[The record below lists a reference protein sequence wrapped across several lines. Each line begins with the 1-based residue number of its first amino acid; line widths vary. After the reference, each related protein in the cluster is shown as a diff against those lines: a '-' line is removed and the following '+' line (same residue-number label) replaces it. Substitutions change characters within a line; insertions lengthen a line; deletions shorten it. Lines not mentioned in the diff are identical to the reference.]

1 MINKQ
6 PKSWREVT
14 ISQFI
19 EINLT
24 SQKLKEDEC
33 DIHLL
38 SILCDTSI
46 DELEELPYDE
56 YVKLIDSSSFVY
68 TTPSNYIKQ
77 VIDTE
82 AGKLY
87 YINNLYN
94 ITIGE
99 YIDLENLFTKG
110 FIENFR
116 LILSIL
122 YRQKDIKNSLLFPD
136 TFEPYGN
143 WIYHRESLFNNI
155 SVGDV
160 FGVVQTFIDFR
171 TNLLEQYDGLFD
183 TGISQEEEEFD
194 VNESVIERAEK
205 RKEEDRQKKLM
216 KWGWDIFLLRLAQ
229 NDSTKMDSVTT
240 MPLLQALNILSMKRE
255 LEIND

>member
-1 MINKQ
+1 
-6 PKSWREVT
+6 
-14 ISQFI
+14 
-19 EINLT
+19 
-24 SQKLKEDEC
+24 
-33 DIHLL
+33 
-38 SILCDTSI
+38 
-46 DELEELPYDE
+46 
-56 YVKLIDSSSFVY
+56 
-68 TTPSNYIKQ
+68 
-77 VIDTE
+77 
-82 AGKLY
+82 
-87 YINNLYN
+87 
-94 ITIGE
+94 
-99 YIDLENLFTKG
+99 
-110 FIENFR
+110 
-116 LILSIL
+116 L